1 MVVDR
6 YFSINPLQIL
16 TNSIDT
22 VPLLLRLSCY
32 TQTNQGWICLFVINP
47 AQGLRKATRLAFD
60 GNAVLFKLHQDLLV
74 QN

>member
-22 VPLLLRLSCY
+22 VPLLLRLAAIRKPTKDGYIYS
-32 TQTNQGWICLFVINP
+32 IKP

-60 GNAVLFKLHQDLLV
+60 GNVVLFKLHQDLLV